1 MPRMTVESVDVLVVG
16 AGISGI
22 GAGYYLQRHCPQKSY
37 AILEGRE
44 DLGGTW
50 DLFRYPGIR
59 SDSDM
64 HTLGYAFRPWKEAK
78 AIADGPSIKKYLRE
92 TAEDFGID
100 KRIRYR
106 HRVKRAS
113 WDSATARWTVDV
125 ERGPEREPVT
135 FSANFLFMCSGYYRY
150 DQGFTPVFE
159 GASDFAGRIVHPQ
172 QWPEDLDYAGK
183 RVVVIGSGA
192 TAVTLVPSMAE
203 TAAHVTMLQRS
214 PTYMVSRP
222 GQDKVANTLRK
233 VLPSKIAY
241 GLTRWKNV
249 LFGMY
254 FYKKTRT
261 NPQGVNQWVLDRV
274 KGLLPPDYD
283 MAHFTPSYNVWDQR
297 LCLVPDDDLFEAI
310 KAGKADVATGH
321 IDRFTATGIRLKD
334 GRELPADVVVTAT
347 GLQLQLLSGVEY
359 VVDGERFEPSR
370 SMTYKAMMFEGVPN
384 LATSFGYTNASWT
397 LKSDLTG
404 MYVARLLNH
413 MDRTGTQ
420 IATPVLDDPE
430 VQEEPWLSFSSGYVQ
445 RALEV
450 LPKQGSKRP
459 WKVHQNY
466 AKDLLDLKFGKVE
479 DGAMRFT
486 KAGATARAPRER
498 VLEAAE

>member
-1 MPRMTVESVDVLVVG
+1 MTIESVDVLVVG

-22 GAGYYLQRHCPQKSY
+22 DAGYHLLTYCPGKSY
-37 AILEGRE
+37 AILEARD

-64 HTLGYAFRPWKEAK
+64 HTLGFSFRPWKEAK

-92 TAEDFGID
+92 TARDYGID
-100 KRIRYR
+100 RHIRYQ
-106 HRVKRAS
+106 HRVKRAA
-113 WDSATARWTVDV
+113 WDSETARWTVEA

-135 FSANFLFMCSGYYRY
+135 FSANFLFMCSGYYNY
-150 DQGFTPVFE
+150 DEGFTPQFE
-159 GASDFAGRIVHPQ
+159 GRDAFKGQIVHPQ
-172 QWPEDLDYAGK
+172 HWPEQLDYKGK

-192 TAVTLVPSMAE
+192 TAVTLVPEMAKD
-203 TAAHVTMLQRS
+203 AAHVTMLQRS

-222 GQDKVANTLRK
+222 AEDKVANGLRK
-233 VLPSKIAY
+233 VLPSKLAY

-254 FYKKTRT
+254 FYKKART
-261 NPQGVNQWVLDRV
+261 NPQGVNRWVLDRV
-274 KGLLPPDYD
+274 KALLPQGYD

-297 LCLVPDDDLFEAI
+297 LCLVPDGDLFEAI
-310 KAGKADVATGH
+310 KSGSADVVTGH
-321 IDRFTATGIRLKD
+321 IDRFTETGIRLKD
-334 GRELPADVVVTAT
+334 GTEIEADIIVTAT
-347 GLQLQLLSGVEY
+347 GLNLQLLSGVEY
-359 VVDGERFEPSR
+359 LVDGERIAPNQT
-370 SMTYKAMMFEGVPN
+370 MTYKAMMFSGVPN

-397 LKSDLTG
+397 LKADLTC
-404 MYVARLLNH
+404 MYVCRLINH
-413 MDRTGTQ
+413 MDKTGTQ
-420 IATPVLDDPE
+420 IAVPVLNDPE

-445 RALEV
+445 RALAH

-479 DGAMRFT
+479 DGAMTFR
-486 KAGATARAPRER
+486 KAGAKVRAPEPM
-498 VLEAAE
+498 LEAAE

>member
-1 MPRMTVESVDVLVVG
+1 MIEMVDVLVVG

-22 GAGYYLQRHCPQKSY
+22 GAGHYLQAHCPGKSY
-37 AILEGRE
+37 VILEARD

-50 DLFRYPGIR
+50 DQFRYPGIR

-64 HTLGYAFRPWKEAK
+64 HTLGYAFRPWTEAK
-78 AIADGPSIKKYLRE
+78 AIADGPAIIRYLRA
-92 TAEDFGID
+92 TAKDEGID
-100 KRIRYR
+100 EHIRYQ
-106 HRVKRAS
+106 HRVLSAS
-113 WDSATARWTVDV
+113 WDSTSARWTIEV

-135 FSANFLFMCSGYYRY
+135 FSAGFLFMCSGYYRY
-150 DQGFTPVFE
+150 DQGFTP
-159 GASDFAGRIVHPQ
+159 DFAGRDDFRGRVVHPQ
-172 QWPEDLDYAGK
+172 QWPDDLDYAGK

-192 TAVTLVPSMAE
+192 TAVTLVPAMADK
-203 TAAHVTMLQRS
+203 AAHVTMLQRS

-222 GQDKVANTLRK
+222 GQDKIANSLRK
-233 VLPSKIAY
+233 VLPSRIAY

-249 LFGMY
+249 LLGMY
-254 FYKKTRT
+254 FYNKTRT
-261 NPQGVNQWVLDRV
+261 NPEGVNKFVLDKV
-274 KGLLPPDYD
+274 EKLLPQGYD

-310 KAGKADVATGH
+310 KTGKADVATGH

-334 GRELPADVVVTAT
+334 GRELPADIIVTAT
-347 GLQLQLLSGVEY
+347 GLRLQLLSDVQY
-359 VVDGERFEPSR
+359 TVDGQRFEPSKT
-370 SMTYKAMMFEGVPN
+370 MTYKAMMFEGVPN

-397 LKSDLTG
+397 LKADLTC
-404 MYVARLLNH
+404 MYVCRLLNH

-420 IATPVLDDPE
+420 IATPVLDDPD
-430 VQEEPWLSFSSGYVQ
+430 VREEPWLSFTSGYVQ
-445 RALEV
+445 RALDV

-466 AKDLLDLKFGKVE
+466 AKDLLDLKFGKVD
-479 DGAMRFT
+479 DGAMRFA
-486 KAGATARAPRER
+486 KAGAPARQAAP

>member
-1 MPRMTVESVDVLVVG
+1 MTMETVDVLVVG

-22 GAGYYLQRHCPQKSY
+22 GAGYHLQTYCPGKSY
-37 AILEGRE
+37 LILEGRD

-64 HTLGYAFRPWKEAK
+64 HTLGYSFRPWKEAK

-92 TAEDFGID
+92 TARDYGID
-100 KRIRYR
+100 KHIRYQ
-106 HRVKRAS
+106 HRVIRAS
-113 WDSATARWTVDV
+113 WDSETARWTVEA
-125 ERGPEREPVT
+125 ERGPERTPVT
-135 FSANFLFMCSGYYRY
+135 FAANFLFMCSGYYSY
-150 DQGFTPVFE
+150 AEGYTPEFD
-159 GASDFAGRIVHPQ
+159 GRADFKGQIVHPQ
-172 QWPEDLDYAGK
+172 HWPESLDYAGK
-183 RVVVIGSGA
+183 RVIVIGSGA

-203 TAAHVTMLQRS
+203 TAAHVTMLQRT

-222 GQDKVANTLRK
+222 GQDKIANALRK
-233 VLPSKIAY
+233 VLPSRVAY

-254 FYKKTRT
+254 FYNKTRT
-261 NPQGVNQWVLDRV
+261 NPEGVNKFVLDKV
-274 KGLLPPDYD
+274 QKLLPPDYD

-310 KAGKADVATGH
+310 KAKKADVVTGH
-321 IDRFTATGIRLKD
+321 IDRFTEAGIRLKD
-334 GRELPADVVVTAT
+334 GRELPADIIVTAT
-347 GLQLQLLSGVEY
+347 GLKLQLLSGVEY
-359 VVDGERFEPSR
+359 FVDGERFEPR
-370 SMTYKAMMFEGVPN
+370 QSMTYKAMMFEGVPN

-397 LKSDLTG
+397 LKADLTC
-404 MYVARLLNH
+404 MYVCRLLNH
-413 MDRTGTQ
+413 MEQTGTQ

-430 VQEEPWLSFSSGYVQ
+430 VTPEPWLSFTSSYVQ
-445 RALEV
+445 RALDN

-459 WKVHQNY
+459 WRVHQNY
-466 AKDLLDLKFGKVE
+466 AKDLMDLKFGKVD

-486 KAGATARAPRER
+486 KAGVKAKRPEPM
-498 VLEAAE
+498 LEAAE

>member
-1 MPRMTVESVDVLVVG
+1 MTIETVDVLVVG

-22 GAGYYLQRHCPQKSY
+22 GAGYHLQRYCPGKSY
-37 AILEGRE
+37 AILEARE

-64 HTLGYAFRPWKEAK
+64 HTLGYSFRPWTEAK
-78 AIADGPSIKKYLRE
+78 AIADGPSIKNYLRE
-92 TAEDFGID
+92 TAREYGIE
-100 KRIRYR
+100 RHIRYQ

-113 WDSATARWTVDV
+113 WDSQTARWTVEV
-125 ERGPEREPVT
+125 ERGPEAEPVT

-150 DQGFTPVFE
+150 DQGFTP
-159 GASDFAGRIVHPQ
+159 DFAGIDDFGGQVIHPQ
-172 QWPEDLDYAGK
+172 HWPEQLDYADK

-192 TAVTLVPSMAE
+192 TAVTLVPSMAK

-214 PTYMVSRP
+214 PTYMVTRP
-222 GQDKVANTLRK
+222 AQDKVANALRK
-233 VLPSKIAY
+233 LLPSRVAY

-254 FYKKTRT
+254 FFKKTRT
-261 NPQGVNQWVLDRV
+261 NPKGVNQWVLDRV
-274 KGLLPPDYD
+274 QKLVPEGYD

-297 LCLVPDDDLFEAI
+297 LCLVPDDDLFEAM
-310 KAGKADVATGH
+310 KDGKADVVTGH
-321 IDRFTATGIRLKD
+321 IDRFTETGIRLKD
-334 GRELPADVVVTAT
+334 GRELGADIVVTAT

-359 VVDGERFEPSR
+359 RLDRERFDPSKT
-370 SMTYKAMMFEGVPN
+370 MTYKAMMFEGVPN

-397 LKSDLTG
+397 LKSDLTC
-404 MYVARLLNH
+404 MYVCRLLNH

-420 IATPVLDDPE
+420 MATPVLDDPE
-430 VQEEPWLSFSSGYVQ
+430 VQEEPWLSFTSGYVQ
-445 RALEV
+445 RALDT

-466 AKDLLDLKFGKVE
+466 AKDLLDLKFGKVD

-486 KAGATARAPRER
+486 KASAVTRRASP

>member
-1 MPRMTVESVDVLVVG
+1 MRHMTVESVDVLVVG

-22 GAGYYLQRHCPQKSY
+22 GAGYYLKRYCPQKSY
-37 AILEGRE
+37 AILEGRD

-64 HTLGYAFRPWKEAK
+64 HTLGYAFRPWTEAK
-78 AIADGPSIKKYLRE
+78 AIADGPAIKRYLRE
-92 TAEDFGID
+92 TAREYGID
-100 KRIRYR
+100 RHIRFQ
-106 HRVKRAS
+106 HKVVRAS
-113 WDSATARWTVDV
+113 WDSATARWTVEA

-150 DQGFTPVFE
+150 DQGFTP
-159 GASDFAGRIVHPQ
+159 DFAGQSEFRGQVVHPQ
-172 QWPEDLDYAGK
+172 HWPEDLDYAGK
-183 RVVVIGSGA
+183 RVIVIGSGA
-192 TAVTLVPSMAE
+192 TAVTLVPAM
-203 TAAHVTMLQRS
+203 TDKAAHVTMLQRS

-222 GQDKVANTLRK
+222 GQDKVANALRK
-233 VLPSKIAY
+233 VLPSRVAY

-249 LFGMY
+249 FWGMY
-254 FYKKTRT
+254 FYNKTRT

-274 KGLLPPDYD
+274 QKLLPEGYD

-310 KAGKADVATGH
+310 RSGKADVATGH
-321 IDRFTATGIRLKD
+321 IDRFTDTGIRLKD
-334 GRELPADVVVTAT
+334 GRELPADIIVTAT

-359 VVDGERFEPSR
+359 RIDGERFEPSKT
-370 SMTYKAMMFEGVPN
+370 MTYKAMMFEGAPN

-397 LKSDLTG
+397 LKADLTC
-404 MYVARLLNH
+404 MYVCRLLNH

-430 VQEEPWLSFSSGYVQ
+430 VQEEPWLSFTSGYVQ
-445 RALEV
+445 RALGN

-466 AKDLLDLKFGKVE
+466 AKDLLDLKFGKVD

-486 KAGATARAPRER
+486 KAGAVRREPER

>member
-1 MPRMTVESVDVLVVG
+1 MTIETVDVLVVG

-22 GAGYYLQRHCPQKSY
+22 DAGYHLQTYCRNKSY
-37 AILEGRE
+37 VILEGRD

-64 HTLGYAFRPWKEAK
+64 HTLGFSFRPWKEAK
-78 AIADGPSIKKYLRE
+78 AIADGPSIKNYLRE
-92 TAEDFGID
+92 TARDYGID
-100 KRIRYR
+100 KRIRYQ
-106 HRVKRAS
+106 HRVRRAS
-113 WDSATARWTVDV
+113 WDSESARWTVEV

-135 FSANFLFMCSGYYRY
+135 FSARFLFMCSGYYNYAEGYAPR
-150 DQGFTPVFE
+150 FE
-159 GASDFAGRIVHPQ
+159 GQESFKGVIAHPQ
-172 QWPEDLDYAGK
+172 HWPEQLDYEGK

-192 TAVTLVPSMAE
+192 TAVTLVPEMAKA
-203 TAAHVTMLQRS
+203 AAHVTMLQRS

-222 GQDKVANTLRK
+222 AQDKIANGLRK

-249 LFGMY
+249 LLGMY

-261 NPQGVNQWVLDRV
+261 HPQGVNQWVLDRV
-274 KGLLPPDYD
+274 KALLPEGYD

-297 LCLVPDDDLFEAI
+297 LCLVPDDDLFHAI
-310 KAGKADVATGH
+310 KNGSADVVTGH
-321 IDRFTATGIRLKD
+321 IDRFEENGIRLKD
-334 GRELPADVVVTAT
+334 GQEIAADVIVTAT
-347 GLQLQLLSGVEY
+347 GLNLQLLSGIEY
-359 VVDGERFEPSR
+359 TVDGERIEPAQT
-370 SMTYKAMMFEGVPN
+370 MTYKAMMFSGVPN

-397 LKSDLTG
+397 LKADLTC
-404 MYVARLLNH
+404 MYVCRLINH
-413 MDRTGTQ
+413 LDKTGTQ
-420 IATPVLDDPE
+420 IATAVLNDPE

-445 RALEV
+445 RALGN

-466 AKDLLDLKFGKVE
+466 AKDLLDLKFGKVD
-479 DGAMRFT
+479 DGAMTFR
-486 KAGATARAPRER
+486 KAGEPVKLPEPT
-498 VLEAAE
+498 LEAAE

>member
-1 MPRMTVESVDVLVVG
+1 MTIETVDVLVVG

-22 GAGYYLQRHCPQKSY
+22 GAGYHLQTYSPQKSY
-37 AILEGRE
+37 AILEARD

-64 HTLGYAFRPWKEAK
+64 HTLGYSFRPWKEAK
-78 AIADGPSIKKYLRE
+78 AIADGPSIKRYLRD
-92 TAEDFGID
+92 TARDHGID
-100 KRIRYR
+100 KHIRYQ
-106 HRVKRAS
+106 HRVRRAA
-113 WDSATARWTVDV
+113 WDSATARWTVEV

-150 DQGFTPVFE
+150 DQGYAPE
-159 GASDFAGRIVHPQ
+159 FAGSTEFKGRIVHPQ
-172 QWPEDLDYAGK
+172 HWPDDLDYAGK
-183 RVVVIGSGA
+183 RVIVIGSGA

-203 TAAHVTMLQRS
+203 SAAHVTMLQRT

-222 GQDKVANTLRK
+222 GQDKVANLLRK
-233 VLPSKIAY
+233 VLPAKAAY

-254 FYKKTRT
+254 FYNKTRT

-274 KGLLPPDYD
+274 KALLPDGYD

-310 KAGKADVATGH
+310 RRGKADVVTGH
-321 IDRFTATGIRLKD
+321 IDRFTADGIRLTD
-334 GRELPADVVVTAT
+334 GRELPADIIVTAT
-347 GLQLQLLSGVEY
+347 GLQLQLLSGIEY
-359 VVDGERFEPSR
+359 SVDGQRLDPAKT
-370 SMTYKAMMFEGVPN
+370 MTYKAMMFEGVPN

-397 LKSDLTG
+397 LKADLTC
-404 MYVARLLNH
+404 MYVCRLLNH

-430 VQEEPWLSFSSGYVQ
+430 VQEEPWLSFTSGYVQ
-445 RALEV
+445 RALDT

-466 AKDLLDLKFGKVE
+466 AKDLLDLKFGKVD

-486 KAGATARAPRER
+486 KAGAAARPEREQA
-498 VLEAAE
+498 LEAAE

>member
-1 MPRMTVESVDVLVVG
+1 MTIETVDVLVVG

-22 GAGYYLQRHCPQKSY
+22 GAGYHLQTYCPGKSY
-37 AILEGRE
+37 LILEGRD

-64 HTLGYAFRPWKEAK
+64 HTLGYSFRPWKEAK

-92 TAEDFGID
+92 TARDYGID
-100 KRIRYR
+100 KHIRYQ
-106 HRVKRAS
+106 HRVIRAS
-113 WDSATARWTVDV
+113 WESETARWTVEA
-125 ERGPEREPVT
+125 ERGPERTPVT
-135 FSANFLFMCSGYYRY
+135 FSANFLFMCSGYYNY
-150 DQGFTPVFE
+150 AEGYTP
-159 GASDFAGRIVHPQ
+159 DFVGREDFKGQIVHPQ
-172 QWPEDLDYAGK
+172 HWPEQLDYAGK
-183 RVVVIGSGA
+183 RVIVIGSGA

-203 TAAHVTMLQRS
+203 AAAHVTMLQRT

-222 GQDKVANTLRK
+222 GQDKIANALRK
-233 VLPSKIAY
+233 VLPSRVAY

-254 FYKKTRT
+254 FYNKTRT
-261 NPQGVNQWVLDRV
+261 NPEGVNKFVLDKV
-274 KGLLPPDYD
+274 QKLLPPDYD
-283 MAHFTPSYNVWDQR
+283 MAHFTPNYNVWDQR

-310 KAGKADVATGH
+310 KAKKADVVTGH
-321 IDRFTATGIRLKD
+321 IDRFTETGIRLKD
-334 GRELPADVVVTAT
+334 GRELPADIIVTAT
-347 GLQLQLLSGVEY
+347 GLKLQLLSGVEY
-359 VVDGERFEPSR
+359 VVDGERFEPR
-370 SMTYKAMMFEGVPN
+370 QSMTYKAMMFEGVPN

-397 LKSDLTG
+397 LKADLTC
-404 MYVARLLNH
+404 MYVCRLLNH

-430 VQEEPWLSFSSGYVQ
+430 VTPEPWLSFTSGYVQ
-445 RALEV
+445 RALDN

-459 WKVHQNY
+459 WRVHQNY
-466 AKDLLDLKFGKVE
+466 AKDLMDLKFGKVD

-486 KAGATARAPRER
+486 KAGVKAKRAEPM
-498 VLEAAE
+498 LEAAE

>member
-1 MPRMTVESVDVLVVG
+1 MTIETVDVLVVG

-22 GAGYYLQRHCPQKSY
+22 GAGYHLQTHCQGKSY
-37 AILEGRE
+37 LILEGRE

-64 HTLGYAFRPWKEAK
+64 HTLGFSFRPWKEAK
-78 AIADGPSIKKYLRE
+78 AIADGPSIKKYLLE
-92 TAEDFGID
+92 TAADYGID
-100 KRIRYR
+100 KHIRYR

-113 WDSATARWTVDV
+113 WNSEAARWTVDV
-125 ERGPEREPVT
+125 ERGADGEKVQ
-135 FSANFLFMCSGYYRY
+135 FSCNFLFMASGYYNY
-150 DQGFTPVFE
+150 AEGYTPE
-159 GASDFAGRIVHPQ
+159 FAGREDFRGTIVHPQ
-172 QWPEDLDYAGK
+172 HWPENLDYRGK
-183 RVVVIGSGA
+183 RVIVIGSGA
-192 TAVTLVPSMAE
+192 TAVTLVPEMAKD
-203 TAAHVTMLQRS
+203 AAHVTMLQRS

-222 GQDKVANTLRK
+222 SQDKVANGLRK
-233 VLPSKIAY
+233 ILPSRVAY

-254 FYKKTRT
+254 FYNKTRT
-261 NPQGVNQWVLDRV
+261 NPQGVNKWVLDRV
-274 KGLLPPDYD
+274 EKLLPPGYD

-310 KAGKADVATGH
+310 KNGSAEVVTGH
-321 IDRFTATGIRLKD
+321 IDRFTAKGILLKD
-334 GRELPADVVVTAT
+334 GRELEADVIVTAT
-347 GLQLQLLSGVEY
+347 GLKLQLLSGVEY
-359 VVDGERFEPSR
+359 VIDGQPFHPSQT
-370 SMTYKAMMFEGVPN
+370 MTYKAMMFEGVPN

-397 LKSDLTG
+397 LKADLTC
-404 MYVARLLNH
+404 MYVCRLLNH

-420 IATPVLDDPE
+420 IATPVLNDPE
-430 VQEEPWLSFSSGYVQ
+430 VKPEPWLSFTSGYVQ

-466 AKDLLDLKFGKVE
+466 AKDLLDLKFGKVD
-479 DGAMRFT
+479 DGAMTFR
-486 KAGATARAPRER
+486 KAGAVIREPEPM
-498 VLEAAE
+498 LEAAE

>member
-1 MPRMTVESVDVLVVG
+1 MPLMTIETVDVLVVG

-22 GAGYYLQRHCPQKSY
+22 GAGYHLQTYCPGKSY
-37 AILEGRE
+37 AILEARD

-64 HTLGYAFRPWKEAK
+64 HTLGYSFRPWKEAK
-78 AIADGPSIKKYLRE
+78 AIADGPSIKNYLRE
-92 TAEDFGID
+92 TARDHGID
-100 KRIRYR
+100 RHIRYQ

-113 WDSATARWTVDV
+113 WDSATARWTVEA

-150 DQGFTPVFE
+150 DQGYTPE
-159 GASDFAGRIVHPQ
+159 FAGREDFRGQIVHPQ
-172 QWPEDLDYAGK
+172 HWPEDLAYAGK
-183 RVVVIGSGA
+183 RVIVIGSGA

-203 TAAHVTMLQRS
+203 SAAHVTMLQRT

-222 GQDKVANTLRK
+222 GQDKVANFLRK
-233 VLPSKIAY
+233 VLPSRAAY

-254 FYKKTRT
+254 FYNKTRT
-261 NPQGVNQWVLDRV
+261 NPEGVNQWVLDQVR
-274 KGLLPPDYD
+274 KLLPPDYD

-310 KAGKADVATGH
+310 RAGKADVVTGH

-334 GRELPADVVVTAT
+334 GRELPADIIVTAT

-359 VVDGERFEPSR
+359 LVDGERFEPSR
-370 SMTYKAMMFEGVPN
+370 TMTYKAMMFEGVPN

-397 LKSDLTG
+397 LKADLTC
-404 MYVARLLNH
+404 MYVCRLLNH

-430 VQEEPWLSFSSGYVQ
+430 VKEEPWLSFTSGYVQ
-445 RALEV
+445 RALDV

-466 AKDLLDLKFGKVE
+466 AKDLLDLKFGKVD

-486 KAGATARAPRER
+486 RAGAVTGITPER
-498 VLEAAE
+498 MLEAAE

>member
-1 MPRMTVESVDVLVVG
+1 MTSESVDVLVVG

-22 GAGYYLQRHCPQKSY
+22 DAGYHLQTYCPGKSY
-37 AILEGRE
+37 AILEARD

-64 HTLGYAFRPWKEAK
+64 HTLGFSFRPWKEAK
-78 AIADGPSIKKYLRE
+78 AIADGPSIKKYLRD
-92 TAEDFGID
+92 TARDYGID
-100 KRIRYR
+100 KHIRYQ
-106 HRVKRAS
+106 HRVTGAA
-113 WDSATARWTVDV
+113 WDSETARWTIHA

-150 DQGFTPVFE
+150 DEGFTPQFE
-159 GASDFAGRIVHPQ
+159 GRESFEGQIIHPQ
-172 QWPEDLDYAGK
+172 HWPEDLAYKGK
-183 RVVVIGSGA
+183 RVIVIGSGA
-192 TAVTLVPSMAE
+192 TAVTLIPEMAKD
-203 TAAHVTMLQRS
+203 AAHVTMLQRS

-222 GQDKVANTLRK
+222 AEDKVANGLRK
-233 VLPSKIAY
+233 VLPSKLAY

-249 LFGMY
+249 LWGMY
-254 FYKKTRT
+254 FYNKTRT

-274 KGLLPPDYD
+274 KALLPEGYD

-310 KAGKADVATGH
+310 RHGSADVVTGQ
-321 IDRFTATGIRLKD
+321 IERFTEKGILLKD
-334 GRELPADVVVTAT
+334 GRELAADIIVTAT
-347 GLQLQLLSGVEY
+347 GLNVQLLSGASFS
-359 VVDGERFEPSR
+359 VDGQPVDLART
-370 SMTYKAMMFEGVPN
+370 MTYKAMMFEGVPN

-397 LKSDLTG
+397 LKADLTC

-413 MDRTGTQ
+413 MERTGTQ

-430 VQEEPWLSFSSGYVQ
+430 VEEQPWLSFTSGYVQ
-445 RALEV
+445 RALEH

-459 WKVHQNY
+459 WRVHQNY
-466 AKDLLDLKFGKVE
+466 ALDMLDLKFGKVD
-479 DGAMRFT
+479 DGAMTFR
-486 KAGATARAPRER
+486 KAGTPARAAAPE
-498 VLEAAE
+498 LIAAE

>member
-1 MPRMTVESVDVLVVG
+1 MTIETLDVLVVG

-22 GAGYYLQRHCPQKSY
+22 DAGYHLQTYCPGKSY
-37 AILEGRE
+37 AVLEARE

-64 HTLGYAFRPWKEAK
+64 HTLGFSFRPWKEAK
-78 AIADGPSIKKYLRE
+78 AIADGPSIKKYLRD
-92 TAEDFGID
+92 TARDYGID
-100 KRIRYR
+100 KRIRYQ
-106 HRVKRAS
+106 HRVRRAS
-113 WDSATARWTVDV
+113 WDSESARWTVEA
-125 ERGPEREPVT
+125 ERGPSREPVT
-135 FSANFLFMCSGYYRY
+135 FSASFLFMCSGYYDY
-150 DQGFTPVFE
+150 AGGYCPDFPGAQDFE
-159 GASDFAGRIVHPQ
+159 GQIVHPQ
-172 QWPEDLDYAGK
+172 HWPEVLDYAGK

-203 TAAHVTMLQRS
+203 TAAHVTMLQRT

-222 GQDKVANTLRK
+222 GQDKVANALRK
-233 VLPSKIAY
+233 VLPSRIAY

-254 FYKKTRT
+254 FYNKTRT
-261 NPQGVNQWVLDRV
+261 NPAGVNQWVLDRV
-274 KGLLPPDYD
+274 KALLPEGYD

-310 KAGKADVATGH
+310 KAGKADVVTGH
-321 IDRFTATGIRLKD
+321 IDRFTATGIRLQD
-334 GRELPADVVVTAT
+334 ARELPADIIVTAT
-347 GLQLQLLSGVEY
+347 GLKLQLLSGVEY
-359 VVDGERFEPSR
+359 AIDGKRFEPSQ

-397 LKSDLTG
+397 LKADLTC
-404 MYVARLLNH
+404 MYVCRLINH

-420 IATPVLDDPE
+420 IAVPVLNDPE
-430 VQEEPWLSFSSGYVQ
+430 VQEEPWLSFTSSYVQ
-445 RALEV
+445 RALEI

-466 AKDLLDLKFGKVE
+466 AKDLLDLKFGKVD
-479 DGAMRFT
+479 DGAMTFL
-486 KAGATARAPRER
+486 KAGAKLRTEDPM
-498 VLEAAE
+498 LEAAE

>member
-1 MPRMTVESVDVLVVG
+1 MTIETVDVLVVG

-22 GAGYYLQRHCPQKSY
+22 GAGYHLQTYCPGKSY
-37 AILEGRE
+37 LILEGRD

-64 HTLGYAFRPWKEAK
+64 HTLGYSFRPWKEAK
-78 AIADGPSIKKYLRE
+78 AIADGPSIKRYLRD
-92 TAEDFGID
+92 TARDYGID
-100 KRIRYR
+100 KHIRYQ

-113 WDSATARWTVDV
+113 WNSAAARWTVEA
-125 ERGPEREPVT
+125 ERGPERTPVT
-135 FSANFLFMCSGYYRY
+135 ISANFLFMCSGYYSY
-150 DQGFTPVFE
+150 DQGYTPE
-159 GASDFAGRIVHPQ
+159 FAGREDFKGTIVHPQ
-172 QWPEDLDYAGK
+172 HWPESLDYAGK

-192 TAVTLVPSMAE
+192 TAVTLVPSMAD
-203 TAAHVTMLQRS
+203 TAAHVTMLQRT

-222 GQDKVANTLRK
+222 GQDKVANALRK
-233 VLPSKIAY
+233 VLPSKVAY

-254 FYKKTRT
+254 FYNKTRT
-261 NPQGVNQWVLDRV
+261 NPQGVNQWVLDKV
-274 KGLLPPDYD
+274 KQLLPPDYD

-310 KAGKADVATGH
+310 KSKKADVVTGQ

-334 GRELPADVVVTAT
+334 GRELPADVIVTAT

-359 VVDGERFEPSR
+359 VVDGERFEPR
-370 SMTYKAMMFEGVPN
+370 QSMTYKAMMFEGVPN

-397 LKSDLTG
+397 LKADLTC
-404 MYVARLLNH
+404 MYVCRLLNH

-420 IATPVLDDPE
+420 IATPVLNDPE
-430 VQEEPWLSFSSGYVQ
+430 VTPEPWLSFTSSYVQ
-445 RALEV
+445 RALEN

-459 WKVHQNY
+459 WRVHQNY
-466 AKDLLDLKFGKVE
+466 AKDLLDLKFGKVD
-479 DGAMRFT
+479 DGAMTFR
-486 KAGATARAPRER
+486 KAGAVTRKPEP

>member
-1 MPRMTVESVDVLVVG
+1 MTIESVDVLVVG

-22 GAGYYLQRHCPQKSY
+22 GAGYYLGAHCPGKSY
-37 AILEGRE
+37 AILEARD

-78 AIADGPSIKKYLRE
+78 AIADGPSIKNYLRE
-92 TAEDFGID
+92 TARDYGID
-100 KRIRYR
+100 RHIRFQ
-106 HRVKRAS
+106 HRVTRAS
-113 WDSATARWTVDV
+113 WDSATARWTVQV
-125 ERGPEREPVT
+125 ERGTEREQVT

-150 DQGFTPVFE
+150 DQGFTPQLDGVDAFR
-159 GASDFAGRIVHPQ
+159 GQVVHPQ
-172 QWPEDLDYAGK
+172 HWPEQLDYAGK

-203 TAAHVTMLQRS
+203 QAAHVTMLQRS

-222 GQDKVANTLRK
+222 GQDKVANALRK
-233 VLPSKIAY
+233 VLPSRVAY

-261 NPQGVNQWVLDRV
+261 NPQGVNAWVLDRV
-274 KGLLPPDYD
+274 QKLLPAGYD
-283 MAHFTPSYNVWDQR
+283 MAHFTPGYNVWDQR

-310 KAGKADVATGH
+310 KRGKADVVTGH
-321 IDRFTATGIRLKD
+321 IDRFTETGIRLKD
-334 GRELPADVVVTAT
+334 GRELPADIVITAT
-347 GLQLQLLSGVEY
+347 GLHLQLLSGVEY
-359 VVDGERFEPSR
+359 SVDGERFEPSKT
-370 SMTYKAMMFEGVPN
+370 MTYKAMMFEGVPN

-404 MYVARLLNH
+404 MYVCRLLNH
-413 MDRTGTQ
+413 MARTGTQ

-430 VQEEPWLSFSSGYVQ
+430 VQAEPWLSFTSGYVQ
-445 RALEV
+445 RALDN

-466 AKDLLDLKFGKVE
+466 AKDLLDLKFGKVD

-486 KAGATARAPRER
+486 KAGAVRQPER